1 MKVTIIGAGNVG
13 ATCAQVLAYKQI
25 VSEII
30 ILDIVEGLAQGKA
43 MDIMQCAPSY
53 GFDTVVTGV
62 TNDYE
67 ATKNSDIVVITS
79 GSPRKPGMT
88 REELITINVDIV
100 AHVTKNVLKHTPN
113 ATFIVVTNPLDT
125 VTYAVLKYSGLEKNK
140 VIGMGSSLDSAR
152 FKYFISKKTN
162 LPINDIEA
170 MVIGGHGDITMIPIV
185 SHANYKGVPLN
196 TLLKDNEVNE
206 VVSQSMVGGATLT
219 KLLGTSAWYA
229 PGSSVAYLI
238 DSIVND
244 RKKLIPCA
252 TLVSGEYDANDVVIG
267 VPCIIGKNGVE
278 KILELHLTDA
288 EKEKFEKSVA
298 AIKQVNSQL
307 SF

>member
-252 TLVSGEYDANDVVIG
+252 TLVSGEYGANNVVIG

>member
-170 MVIGGHGDITMIPIV
+170 MVIGGHGDTTMIPIV

-252 TLVSGEYDANDVVIG
+252 TLVSGEYGANDVVIG